1 MNVISEEYNFTDD
14 AVFNVVVNY
23 DNSQITVDE
32 FMKNIDLDSMF
43 ELSISFDYSVNAVN
57 FVDNLTLN
65 LNITKI

>member
-1 MNVISEEYNFTDD
+1 
-14 AVFNVVVNY
+14 
-23 DNSQITVDE
+23 
-32 FMKNIDLDSMF
+32 MKNIDLDSMF